1 METQQIKELLNN
13 LNLLR
18 FVKKFTADNLL
29 EDNKLAKEKFN
40 IKTSENSISILDSTA
55 TKLLVTNA
63 EFEGEIYTRFNL
75 KQLAELLDTIGKDG
89 ELLIPKN
96 SDLRE
101 MIAKVG
107 NDVVVVSPLPKTDST
122 KK

>member
-107 NDVVVVSPLPKTDST
+107 NDIVVVSPLPKAD
-122 KK
+122 KKKE

>member
-18 FVKKFTADNLL
+18 FVKKHSADNLL

-40 IKTSENSISILDSTA
+40 IKANDNSISILDSTA

-63 EFEGEIYTRFNL
+63 EFGGEIYTRFNL

-107 NDVVVVSPLPKTDST
+107 SDVVVVSPLPKTDST
-122 KK
+122 KR